1 MSGIGSKKKE
11 TNKTFMIITYI
22 SSDEEKKLVFEV
34 VGSSI
39 GWNKLLK
46 ELPRK
51 YNEISTDGPI
61 EL

>member
-1 MSGIGSKKKE
+1 
-11 TNKTFMIITYI
+11 MIITYI

-39 GWNKLLK
+39 GWGKLLK